1 MRYNELKVVGISAYF
16 SIVVIIVT
24 IGSVFA
30 IFLRL
35 WKLASNMNDQ
45 TNLEFNSKFSPLLSD
60 LRETTS
66 NRIVIF
72 WKALNL
78 FRWLLMLI
86 ILTTL
91 NSYPVL
97 QMLFLIIFSLIQ
109 QILILKCHPYDSNLT
124 NTIAFINELSVSIYL
139 YISLLLSDYLECQL
153 TSSEDVI

>member
-1 MRYNELKVVGISAYF
+1 M
-16 SIVVIIVT
+16 IIVT

-78 FRWLLMLI
+78 IRWLLTLI

-124 NTIAFINELSVSIYL
+124 NTITFINELSVSIYL